1 MGIEI
6 QQSELINPGRTAT
19 FTFQNQVQ
27 QYVLGISLFNLTYG
41 QDDHYI
47 QELKIKILPGQEA
60 VVGNVVTAQIEAQMK
75 DGSGNTID
83 VMGSG
88 VGLVCIANTGTYDS
102 KTLLTNANLSGI
114 ANNGTA
120 SVILPAT
127 SGFSVVQSFL
137 SGFTLQSSNIEVL
150 HADAGCGI
158 TYEGNSGS
166 VLASAS
172 LYDSSGNQANTAL
185 IDAGVVVSADAEP
198 GFYMQ
203 EVTTQMP
210 YLLPF
215 NEPIA
220 TFNSLKSISTA
231 VAVIKSWQV
240 QYPGNKDHW
249 VNTISAGYGYLKPEL
264 NTVYLGGAGAFI
276 RDDSGNKEDDSLS
289 NVTLLVIAVP

>member
-6 QQSELINPGRTAT
+6 QQSGKINPGQTAT

-47 QELKIKILPGQEA
+47 QELKIQILPGQEA

-75 DGSGNTID
+75 DASGNTID
-83 VMGSG
+83 VTDSG
-88 VGLVCIANTGTYDS
+88 VWLVCIANTGTVDP

-120 SVILPAT
+120 SVILPCS
-127 SGFSVVQSFL
+127 SGFTVLQSFL

-158 TYEGNSGS
+158 TYQGNSGS

-172 LYDSSGNQANTAL
+172 LYDSRGSQANTAL

-198 GFYMQ
+198 GFFMQ
-203 EVTTQMP
+203 EVTLDEGWP
-210 YLLPF
+210 P
-215 NEPIA
+215 PV

-276 RDDSGNKEDDSLS
+276 RDNSRNKEDGSLS
-289 NVTLLVIAVP
+289 NVTLVVIAVP